1 MATGTLGETLNV
13 LIADSYP
20 LILAGIRRALDRD
33 PQIHVVG
40 EARSSSELLGLVER
54 RRPGVVLMDFPMAD
68 GSGTTA
74 IDEIRR
80 SWPNVKIV
88 VLSAADD
95 PGTIGAALQAGASAF
110 IVKNAEL
117 SDIGPVLRQTAART
131 AHHAIG
137 YATVDEPAGVD
148 PRSPGLTDREQ
159 VILGLIAKGLT
170 TAVISQDLW
179 VSQQTV
185 KFHLTNIYRKLGVAN
200 RAAAVRYAV
209 ERGLAPVG

>member
-1 MATGTLGETLNV
+1 MGTVTPGETLNV

-20 LILAGIRRALDRD
+20 LMLAGIRRALDRE
-33 PQIHVVG
+33 QRIHVVG
-40 EARSSSELLGLVER
+40 EARTSAELLALVER
-54 RRPGVVLMDFPMAD
+54 RRPDVVLMDFPMAD
-68 GSGTTA
+68 GGGTTA
-74 IDEIRR
+74 IDEIRLA
-80 SWPNVKIV
+80 WPDVKVV
-88 VLSAADD
+88 VLSASDD

-131 AHHAIG
+131 VHHAIG
-137 YATVDEPAGVD
+137 YAPVDEPAAAD
-148 PRSPGLTDREQ
+148 PRLPGLTDREQ

-170 TAVISQDLW
+170 TAVISQELW

-185 KFHLTNIYRKLGVAN
+185 KYHLTNIYRKLGVPN

-209 ERGLAPVG
+209 ERGIASV